1 MEWLHRLQAL
11 VTDHKIPIGDW
22 ARAFVDWLTTN
33 FAGFFDAVSKVLTV
47 PTDWLVDTLENDVNP
62 LVFCVVAA
70 LLAWWI
76 QRNWKVALFVLVGL
90 LLILNLDLWNE
101 MIETLVLVT
110 GASFV
115 SLVVGIPLGILAAR
129 RPWIYQTMAPIL
141 DMMQTIPTFVYL
153 VPTLVL
159 FGLGIVPGVIATVIF
174 AIPAP
179 IRLTYLGISQVQK
192 PLIEAGEA
200 FGCTRWQL
208 LMKVKLPAA
217 LPTIMAGVTQC
228 IMLSLSMVVIAALVG
243 AGGLGTPTVRALAQ
257 SNVSLGVEA
266 GIAIVIVAIGLDRV
280 TKQRARTRVVR
291 AAKG

>member
-1 MEWLHRLQAL
+1 MDWLTQL
-11 VTDHKIPIGDW
+11 VTTHKIPIGEW
-22 ARAFVDWLTTN
+22 ARQFVDWLTTN
-33 FAGFFDAVSKVLTV
+33 YEWFFDGLSNGLRI
-47 PTDWLVDTLENDVNP
+47 PIEGLVNILELVNP
-62 LVFCVVAA
+62 VIFCAVAA
-70 LLAWWI
+70 LLAYWV
-76 QRNWKVALFVLVGL
+76 QRSWKVALFIFLGL
-90 LLILNLDLWNE
+90 LLILNIDLWDE

-110 GASFV
+110 AATFV
-115 SLVVGIPLGILAAR
+115 SLVIGIPTGILAAR
-129 RPWIYQTMAPIL
+129 RPWIYQALAPIL
-141 DMMQTIPTFVYL
+141 YMMQTIPTFVYL

-159 FGLGIVPGVIATVIF
+159 FGLGLVPGLIATVIF
-174 AIPAP
+174 AVPAP

-208 LMKVKLPAA
+208 LTKVKLPAA

-266 GIAIVIVAIGLDRV
+266 GLAIVIVAIGLDRV
-280 TKQRARTRVVR
+280 LKQRTKQRA
-291 AAKG
+291 AFKPAKG

>member
-1 MEWLHRLQAL
+1 MEWLQHLI
-11 VTDHKIPIGDW
+11 TDHKIPIGEW
-22 ARAFVDWLTTN
+22 SRIFVDWLTQN
-33 FAGFFDAVSKVLTV
+33 YAWFFDGLSNGLRIPIEGLVNLLEGV
-47 PTDWLVDTLENDVNP
+47 PP
-62 LVFCVVAA
+62 LIFCAVAA
-70 LLAWWI
+70 LLAFWI
-76 QRNWKVALFVLVGL
+76 QRSWKVALFILAGL

-115 SLVVGIPLGILAAR
+115 SLIFGIPLGILAAR
-129 RPWIYQTMAPIL
+129 RQWIYQGLAPIL

-159 FGLGIVPGVIATVIF
+159 FGLGIVPGLIATVIF

-208 LMKVKLPAA
+208 LMNVKLPAA

-280 TKQRARTRVVR
+280 LKERARAR
-291 AAKG
+291 

>member
-1 MEWLHRLQAL
+1 MEWLQHLI
-11 VTDHKIPIGDW
+11 TDHKIPIGDW

-33 FAGFFDAVSKVLTV
+33 FAWFFDGISSGLTI
-47 PTDWLVDTLENDVNP
+47 PIDWLVDVLENHVNP
-62 LVFCVVAA
+62 LVFCVVAG
-70 LLAWWI
+70 LLAFWV
-76 QRNWKVALFVLVGL
+76 QRSWKVGLFILAGL

-115 SLVVGIPLGILAAR
+115 SLLFGIPLGILAAR

-159 FGLGIVPGVIATVIF
+159 FGLGIVPGLIATVIF

-280 TKQRARTRVVR
+280 LKQRARR
-291 AAKG
+291 AAPRPAKG